1 MDQPTLCQQRNCFT
15 NVGILKIEITLPPH
29 LKNYTM
35 VNSHSFAF
43 LVYLEEFENQESE
56 ILKKITA

>member
-15 NVGILKIEITLPPH
+15 NVGILKIEITLPPQFKK
-29 LKNYTM
+29 LYND
-35 VNSHSFAF
+35 SHSFAF

-56 ILKKITA
+56 I

>member
-15 NVGILKIEITLPPH
+15 NVGILKIEITLPPQFKK
-29 LKNYTM
+29 LYND
-35 VNSHSFAF
+35 SHSFAF

-56 ILKKITA
+56 IKKKITA